1 MEHHICQSC
10 GMPMTSEL
18 FGTEKDGGKN
28 RDYCMYCYENGAYT
42 HPDATLKEMI
52 DICVPYIK
60 EEGKTEAEARSLLER
75 TLPHLKRWASDTQ
88 TRWAEKM
95 SFSHFEK
102 QKAKLFSG
110 ISTVTSNRD
119 EVSEKGKIPSMWSL
133 YREKFPHTERQDIRR
148 DTIALYSD
156 YETDE
161 HGTYTFSIGTFV
173 DQQEKTAN
181 LISLPASEY
190 AVFVSK
196 RGRIAEVVF
205 ETWQEIWTWDEK
217 NLRTYTGDYEVYDEQ
232 AENPE
237 NAQVAIYVAVDRK
250 K

>member
-1 MEHHICQSC
+1 
-10 GMPMTSEL
+10 
-18 FGTEKDGGKN
+18 
-28 RDYCMYCYENGAYT
+28 
-42 HPDATLKEMI
+42 
-52 DICVPYIK
+52 
-60 EEGKTEAEARSLLER
+60 
-75 TLPHLKRWASDTQ
+75 
-88 TRWAEKM
+88 M

-119 EVSEKGKIPSMWSL
+119 EVSDKGKIPSMWSL

-148 DTIALYSD
+148 DTITLYSD

-217 NLRTYTGDYEVYDEQ
+217 NLRTYTGDFEVYDEQ
-232 AENPE
+232 AENLE

-250 K
+250 NNACKTNAISFKMKTNSISFLF

>member
-1 MEHHICQSC
+1 
-10 GMPMTSEL
+10 
-18 FGTEKDGGKN
+18 
-28 RDYCMYCYENGAYT
+28 
-42 HPDATLKEMI
+42 
-52 DICVPYIK
+52 
-60 EEGKTEAEARSLLER
+60 
-75 TLPHLKRWASDTQ
+75 
-88 TRWAEKM
+88 M

-196 RGRIAEVVF
+196 RGGSRRSCLKLGKRFGHGMKKIFVLIP
-205 ETWQEIWTWDEK
+205 EILKFMMNKQKIPKMPKLSSMLLSIEK
-217 NLRTYTGDYEVYDEQ
+217 N
-232 AENPE
+232 
-237 NAQVAIYVAVDRK
+237 NACKTNAISFK
-250 K
+250 MKTNGISFLF

>member
-1 MEHHICQSC
+1 
-10 GMPMTSEL
+10 
-18 FGTEKDGGKN
+18 
-28 RDYCMYCYENGAYT
+28 
-42 HPDATLKEMI
+42 
-52 DICVPYIK
+52 
-60 EEGKTEAEARSLLER
+60 
-75 TLPHLKRWASDTQ
+75 
-88 TRWAEKM
+88 M

-217 NLRTYTGDYEVYDEQ
+217 IFVLI
-232 AENPE
+232 PE
-237 NAQVAIYVAVDRK
+237 ILKFMMNKQKIPKMPKLPSMLLSIEKNNACKTNAISFK
-250 K
+250 MKTNGISFLF